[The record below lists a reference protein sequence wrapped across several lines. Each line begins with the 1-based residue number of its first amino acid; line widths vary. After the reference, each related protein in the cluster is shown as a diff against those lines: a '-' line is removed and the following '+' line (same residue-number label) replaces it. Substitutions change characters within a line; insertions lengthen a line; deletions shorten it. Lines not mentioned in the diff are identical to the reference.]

1 MSSSS
6 CSPWSRVFYRRTG
19 PTFLITAILTL
30 GLVACGRNE
39 TRSEDPR
46 HRAERL
52 AILPLENL
60 SADPALDW
68 AGRAVSTAL
77 VYDLAG
83 APNLYAQ
90 LVESVAGAESI
101 RASRI
106 LQGYFVARN
115 GQVEIRAT
123 LLDPRKTTTVASF
136 ALDGPLPVGP
146 LPLANQLAKRLNSA
160 ARAFSTRNPGAFR
173 DFGVALSKPD
183 AASELSSF
191 AAATAA
197 DPGFASAA
205 MSSARLLIEGGDR
218 DQARKILA
226 AAMNAHPDPIDQ
238 ARLEYLSATAAND
251 TAARIR
257 ALEIMTRLTPADSQ
271 VPREL
276 ADLHSVQRKF
286 QDALRNYET
295 VTRLDPEDAQ
305 AWNQLG
311 YAYSYALDLA
321 GARRALDHYRQ
332 LLPPEEA
339 NPLDS
344 LGEVSFYLGDYASAE
359 HYFLQAHEKNPGE
372 FAGAELIKAAQARL
386 MLGDLPAA
394 DAIFHRYLGLL
405 QHSQG
410 ALAGYQEAQWE
421 FLTGR
426 RKAAIARLEKL
437 VPSVEGEGQA
447 LALCQLSIWKLE
459 TGDSKSAADMA
470 TQAVASARSPRL
482 RNLSAVCRFLA
493 SMPASNSGLPLA
505 DAYARLFERKFSDAV
520 PVIEGLYRETNP
532 ATDGQVRTLLA
543 WAYVES
549 GRMPQAQQ
557 LLERAPIPLSSG
569 EPLFADLIFPRYFYL
584 RGAVL
589 EKEGKRAEAKQSYE
603 LFLKYAGDVPGIF
616 GDQSKA
622 RQSLGNL

>member
-6 CSPWSRVFYRRTG
+6 CSPWSRVFYRRLG
-19 PTFLITAILTL
+19 PPFLVTAILTL
-30 GLVACGRNE
+30 GLVACARKE
-39 TRSEDPR
+39 TRSV
-46 HRAERL
+46 ERL
-52 AILPLENL
+52 AILPFENL
-60 SADPALDW
+60 SADPSLDW

-77 VYDLAG
+77 VYDLAS

-90 LVESVAGAESI
+90 PVESVAGAESI

-106 LQGYFVARN
+106 LQAYFVARN
-115 GQVEIRAT
+115 GQLEIRAT
-123 LLDPRKTTTVASF
+123 LLDPRKTTTVASY
-136 ALDGPLPVGP
+136 ALDGPLPAGP
-146 LPLANQLAKRLNSA
+146 LPLANQLAKRLNA
-160 ARAFSTRNPGAFR
+160 TARAFSTSNAAAFR
-173 DFGVALSKPD
+173 DFGAALSKPD

-191 AAATAA
+191 ESAMAV

-205 MSSARLLIEGGDR
+205 LSSARLLIESGDR

-238 ARLEYLSATAAND
+238 ARLEYLAATAAND
-251 TAARIR
+251 TAARVK
-257 ALEIMTRLTPADSQ
+257 ALETMTRLSPADSQ

-276 ADLHSVQRKF
+276 ADLQSVQRKF
-286 QDALRNYET
+286 QDAVRNYET

-311 YAYSYALDLA
+311 YAYSYAQDLA
-321 GARRALDHYRQ
+321 SARRALDHYRQ

-344 LGEVSFYLGDYASAE
+344 LGEVSFYLGDYAGAE
-359 HYFLQAHEKNPGE
+359 HYFLQAHEKNPTE
-372 FAGAELIKAAQARL
+372 FAGGELIKAAQARL

-405 QHSQG
+405 HSQA
-410 ALAGYQEAQWE
+410 ALAGYQQAQWE

-437 VPSVEGEGQA
+437 VPAVEGEAQA

-459 TGDSKSAADMA
+459 TGDSKAAADLA
-470 TQAVASARSPRL
+470 AQAIPNARSPRL

-493 SMPASNSGLPLA
+493 AMPAQSSGSPVA
-505 DAYARLFERKFSDAV
+505 DAYARLFERKFAEAV
-520 PVIEGLYRETNP
+520 PLLEGLYRETNP
-532 ATDGQVRTLLA
+532 VTDAQVRTLLA

-549 GRMPQAQQ
+549 GRVPEARQ

-569 EPLFADLIFPRYFYL
+569 EPLFGDLIFPRYLYL

-589 EKEGKRAEAKQSYE
+589 QKEGKRAEAKQNYE
-603 LFLKYAGDVPGIF
+603 LFLKYAGDLPGIF

>member
-6 CSPWSRVFYRRTG
+6 CSPWSRVFYRRLG
-19 PTFLITAILTL
+19 FPFLITAILTL
-30 GLVACGRNE
+30 GLGACARKE
-39 TRSEDPR
+39 TRSV
-46 HRAERL
+46 ERL

-60 SADPALDW
+60 SADSSLDW
-68 AGRAVSTAL
+68 AGRAVSAAL

-90 LVESVAGAESI
+90 SVESVANAESI

-136 ALDGPLPVGP
+136 ALDGPLPAGP
-146 LPLANQLAKRLNSA
+146 LQAGLLPLANQLAKHLNAS
-160 ARAFSTRNPGAFR
+160 ARAFSTSNAAAFQ
-173 DFGVALSKPD
+173 DFGAALSKPD

-191 AAATAA
+191 ESATAA
-197 DPGFASAA
+197 DPRFAAAA
-205 MSSARLLIEGGDR
+205 MSSARLLIESGNR
-218 DQARKILA
+218 DQARTILA
-226 AAMNAHPDPIDQ
+226 TAMNTHSDPIDQ
-238 ARLEYLSATAAND
+238 ARLEYLAASAVND
-251 TAARIR
+251 TAARVKT
-257 ALEIMTRLTPADSQ
+257 LEMLARLTPADSQ

-276 ADLHSVQRKF
+276 ADLQSVQRHF
-286 QDALRNYET
+286 PDAVRSYET
-295 VTRLDPEDAQ
+295 VTRLDPEDPQ

-311 YAYSYALDLA
+311 YAYCYAQNLA
-321 GARRALDHYRQ
+321 AARRALEHYRQ

-344 LGEVSFYLGDYASAE
+344 LGEVSFYLGDYAGAE
-359 HYFLQAHEKNPGE
+359 HYFLQAHEKNPAE
-372 FAGAELIKAAQARL
+372 FAGGELIKAAQARL
-386 MLGDLPAA
+386 MLGDLPTA
-394 DAIFHRYLGLL
+394 DTIFHRYLGLL

-410 ALAGYQEAQWE
+410 NLAGYQQAQWE

-426 RKAAIARLEKL
+426 RKAALARLEKL
-437 VPSVEGEGQA
+437 APALEGEAQA

-459 TGDSKSAADMA
+459 TGDSKAAADLA
-470 TQAVASARSPRL
+470 GQAVSSARSPRL

-493 SMPASNSGLPLA
+493 AMPASSSGLPAA
-505 DAYARLFERKFSDAV
+505 DAYARLFERKFTEAV
-520 PVIEGLYRETNP
+520 PMLEGLYRETNP
-532 ATDGQVRTLLA
+532 AADAQVRTLLA

-549 GRMPQAQQ
+549 GRMPQAAQ
-557 LLERAPIPLSSG
+557 LLERAPIPLSSA
-569 EPLFADLIFPRYFYL
+569 EPLFADLIFPRYLYL

-589 EKEGKRAEAKQSYE
+589 QNEGKRAEAKQNYE
-603 LFLKYAGDVPGIF
+603 LFLKYAGDMPGIF